1 MGLVPDNP
9 PVRGCLSS
17 SQIVPYAVSSAPGG
31 ICTHDLAIWPHT
43 LAAELQECVS
53 PPKWR
58 QNIRSAATSERV
70 RRKKK
75 GLSCILLGRL
85 SPCRPIY
92 QEVPLVALLTACH
105 FGMILLYHVFL
116 ALGRHLFFE
125 IQIFGD
131 QICKLLADSL

>member
-1 MGLVPDNP
+1 MQLVPDNP

-75 GLSCILLGRL
+75 GLSCILLGRM

-92 QEVPLVALLTACH
+92 QEVSLGGTVHRLPLWDDTIFAQV
-105 FGMILLYHVFL
+105 
-116 ALGRHLFFE
+116 LGSVE
-125 IQIFGD
+125 
-131 QICKLLADSL
+131 